1 MPYRSILENPTRLS
15 ALLREKAAYNRY
27 MSPNRSVLDC
37 YFEDVSRERRIGIL
51 KARFEGYEK
60 SLVSSLMDLVTAEK
74 ITIDKAAE
82 CADMAPET
90 FRKISQEIISEKLH
104 TKTNNNDSES
114 ENHKPR
120 SDSELKLIIMRHI
133 DRGYSIPA
141 IAGYTSKTVDQVE
154 GITGLRSKVSQLE
167 YDIIND
173 LLEFRYDVKKEVLI
187 AAITNLIY
195 EGVLSVSEAADRM
208 KMTPDEFLKES
219 GLIEKCSF
227 DGKLMIKTNMDT
239 LINKCMNSLTANL
252 HTTDIELF
260 NYIIIK
266 GLYDITEW
274 LDNYIDKTSNEAT
287 TAYYDNSYDDDLIEG
302 FDIYK
307 AIRDISNN
315 GLERERLLK
324 YQISTARSLLA
335 NGVSD
340 DIIINCT
347 AISPDELEILKT
359 EAEKN

>member
-1 MPYRSILENPTRLS
+1 M
-15 ALLREKAAYNRY
+15 KDMKNR
-27 MSPNRSVLDC
+27 
-37 YFEDVSRERRIGIL
+37 
-51 KARFEGYEK
+51 
-60 SLVSSLMDLVTAEK
+60 
-74 ITIDKAAE
+74 
-82 CADMAPET
+82 
-90 FRKISQEIISEKLH
+90 
-104 TKTNNNDSES
+104 
-114 ENHKPR
+114 
-120 SDSELKLIIMRHI
+120 
-133 DRGYSIPA
+133 
-141 IAGYTSKTVDQVE
+141 
-154 GITGLRSKVSQLE
+154 
-167 YDIIND
+167 
-173 LLEFRYDVKKEVLI
+173 
-187 AAITNLIY
+187 
-195 EGVLSVSEAADRM
+195 
-208 KMTPDEFLKES
+208 
-219 GLIEKCSF
+219 
-227 DGKLMIKTNMDT
+227 MIKTNMDT

-307 AIRDISNN
+307 ALRDSKNKGIAEN
-315 GLERERLLK
+315 R
-324 YQISTARSLLA
+324 ISTARSLLA